1 MMTLFVRA
9 RQGSR
14 TNHSAVMRIAA
25 ATAAVTGF
33 LGMQGAGA
41 LVDAPDLHYGGSPA
55 VGLPSAGVPPPD
67 GAVAVP
73 LPQVPLPQAQ
83 VPSPQLPLPQVP
95 LPQVPL
101 PQVSLPQ
108 VPLPEVPLP
117 EVLPGEPVVAPTTL
131 APPFTLFP
139 SPVTPPAPALLP
151 PVQPPAALLA
161 SGLAVLGGALQE
173 RDVVSDGG
181 AVGTPSVVDSV
192 IPQTVRAT
200 ESTGSECV
208 AGPLSGVGR
217 PRVCPRDGSDGGNA
231 VGGARITNDAGVAVG
246 GTRVTT
252 GSSLPTTGAQIGG
265 LVIVALGLCAIGV
278 FLVKSA
284 RAREGARI

>member
-95 LPQVPL
+95 LPQL
-101 PQVSLPQ
+101 
-108 VPLPEVPLP
+108 PLP
-117 EVLPGEPVVAPTTL
+117 EVLPGEPAVAPTTL

-161 SGLAVLGGALQE
+161 SALAVLGGALQE

-181 AVGTPSVVDSV
+181 AVGTPSVVASV

-231 VGGARITNDAGVAVG
+231 VGGARITNEAGVAVG

-284 RAREGARI
+284 RAREGTRI